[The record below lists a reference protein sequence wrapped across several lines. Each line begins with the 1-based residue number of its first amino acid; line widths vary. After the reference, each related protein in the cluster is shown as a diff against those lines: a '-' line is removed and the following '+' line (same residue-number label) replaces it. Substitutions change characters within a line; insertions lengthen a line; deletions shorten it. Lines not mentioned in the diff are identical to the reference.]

1 MFKHERPL
9 QFFSWIGLVLVLIS
23 LALGIPVVLQFLQTG
38 LVMRLPTTVLAMG
51 IMLVAFLS
59 ITTGFILDT
68 VTRGRREAKM
78 LTYLQYSAYQTSL
91 ERESHAASS
100 TDESAS

>member
-1 MFKHERPL
+1 M
-9 QFFSWIGLVLVLIS
+9 SISLVL
-23 LALGIPVVLQFLQTG
+23 AIPVVLLFLQTG
-38 LVMRLPTTVLAMG
+38 LVMRLPTAVLAMG

-59 ITTGFILDT
+59 IMTGLILDT

-78 LTYLQYSAYQTSL
+78 LTYLQYSAHQVFPQQKN
-91 ERESHAASS
+91 HAAGN